1 MIFLYFYKEVSKIEI
16 VTVLKE
22 LKYNLENNENNEN
35 KTITIRF
42 ILVTKRGADY
52 LFIYSLKA

>member
-1 MIFLYFYKEVSKIEI
+1 MSKIEI

-52 LFIYSLKA
+52 LFI